1 MELPFA
7 DQRLIRQL
15 FWNKTTENKVAKNL
29 KISQQAVSKRKRKI
43 ICKLRRALRDIR
55 ATTLIS
61 GTLVWNAVSW
71 SMEPLLCCDF
81 WL

>member
-15 FWNKTTENKVAKNL
+15 FWNKTTENKVARNL

-43 ICKLRRALRDIR
+43 ICKLRQALRDIR
-55 ATTLIS
+55 ATILIS
-61 GTLVWNAVSW
+61 GTLVWGAVPW
-71 SMEPLLCCDF
+71 SIEPLL
-81 WL
+81 LL